1 MPWDWLERKIT
12 DSSDEWTGFL
22 ERGIRVVGDIESS
35 GTLRVNSHVQGTLKS
50 QSMLILGDEAD
61 VEGQLEA
68 RVVIVGGKF
77 KGIVRALDRVEIH
90 EKGVVS
96 GEVHARCLLIEAGAV
111 FEGTCHMIPEAS
123 NGRMVAIPIRAAG
136 RG

>member
-1 MPWDWLERKIT
+1 MAWDWLEKKIA
-12 DSSDEWTGFL
+12 DPDEWTGFL

-35 GTLRVNSHVQGTLKS
+35 GTLRVNSRVQGSLKS
-50 QSMLILGDEAD
+50 QSMLILGDEAE

-77 KGIVRALDRVEIH
+77 KGIVRALERVEIR
-90 EKGVVS
+90 EKGVVN
-96 GEVHARCLLIEAGAV
+96 GEVHARCLLIEPGAI
-111 FEGTCHMIPEAS
+111 FEGTCHMMPEAS
-123 NGRMVAIPIRAAG
+123 NGKIVAIPIRAAG

>member
-1 MPWDWLERKIT
+1 MAWEWLEKKIT
-12 DSSDEWTGFL
+12 EADEWTGFL

-35 GTLRVNSHVQGTLKS
+35 GTLRVNSRVQGTLKS
-50 QSMLILGDEAD
+50 QSMLILGAEAE

-77 KGIVRALDRVEIH
+77 KGIVRALDRVEIQ
-90 EKGVVS
+90 EKGVVT
-96 GEVHARCLLIEAGAV
+96 GEVHAKCLLIEPGAI
-111 FEGTCHMIPEAS
+111 FEGTCHMMPEAS
-123 NGRMVAIPIRAAG
+123 NGRIVAIPIRAAG